1 MNCIDNSEVFSGHKG
16 LLHCTIGSYGKGTMS
31 DESKVH
37 DLPPIPK
44 SEKTSSPGLWIMLL
58 SPVVAVSP
66 FLVGGPLQL
75 LFCPKPANEGNC
87 GWVALGWFGL
97 ITIPVGGIMFI
108 VGLVTLV
115 AGAAKSAIKRD

>member
-1 MNCIDNSEVFSGHKG
+1 MSE
-16 LLHCTIGSYGKGTMS
+16 
-31 DESKVH
+31 EPQVH

-44 SEKTSSPGLWIMLL
+44 SGNNSSPGLWIMLL

-66 FLVGGPLQL
+66 FLLGGPLQL

-87 GWVALGWFGL
+87 GWVALGWLGL
-97 ITIPVGGIMFI
+97 ITIPAGGIMFI
-108 VGLVTLV
+108 VGLVTLI